1 MKTLKNFAGQQ
12 LSKTDMLSVKGGAIY
27 CDSYDE
33 HGRITEKGVSALDT
47 IEKSEEVLKKSYEGT
62 GIRWI
67 CYEPER

>member
-27 CDSYDE
+27 CDSYDD
-33 HGRITEKGVSALDT
+33 HGRLSEGGLSALGS
-47 IEKSEEVLKKSYEGT
+47 IAASEQALAESYEGT

-67 CYEPER
+67 CYES